1 MYPCECGGEY
11 RKKLGFLEIQDPF
24 IGTMKLEDADYEECE
39 RCRDRIFPL
48 ETARA
53 IDNEREKIREEIL
66 QAQPLYAFLS
76 AADTAALLGITRQ
89 ALHKNK
95 RIRQGFIYR
104 TSLGGLAVYLKKS
117 VDLYREKGDGRFLLS
132 ELGENRSNEPVSTG
146 RATETVYSV
155 HEGT

>member
-1 MYPCECGGEY
+1 VYEKRQGPLEIEDRYVGLL
-11 RKKLGFLEIQDPF
+11 KLGS
-24 IGTMKLEDADYEECE
+24 ADYYECPD
-39 RCRDRIFPL
+39 CKDRIYPL
-48 ETARA
+48 DTARA
-53 IDNEREKIREEIL
+53 IEEIL
-66 QAQPLYAFLS
+66 QAQPLCAFLS
-76 AADTAALLGITRQ
+76 AADTVALLGITRQ

>member
-1 MYPCECGGEY
+1 MRPCECGGVYE
-11 RKKLGFLEIQDPF
+11 KIQGPLEIDDRYV
-24 IGTMKLEDADYEECE
+24 GLLKLESADYYESPDCK
-39 RCRDRIFPL
+39 DRIYPL
-48 ETARA
+48 DTARV
-53 IDNEREKIREEIL
+53 IESEREKITEEIL
-66 QAQPLYAFLS
+66 QAQPLHAFLS

-117 VDLYREKGDGRFLLS
+117 VDLYREKGDGRFLMY
-132 ELGENRSNEPVSTG
+132 ELVNDRSNEPVSTG

-155 HEGT
+155 HER

>member
-1 MYPCECGGEY
+1 VYEKRQGPLEIEDRYVGLL
-11 RKKLGFLEIQDPF
+11 KLGS
-24 IGTMKLEDADYEECE
+24 ADYYECPD
-39 RCRDRIFPL
+39 CKDRIYPL
-48 ETARA
+48 DTARA
-53 IDNEREKIREEIL
+53 IENEREKITEEIL

-76 AADTAALLGITRQ
+76 AAETVALLGITRQ

-95 RIRQGFIYR
+95 RIRKGFIYR